1 MIERC
6 LCSLFDY
13 FRFPSD
19 KIPHIL
25 LFLQASRNA
34 LLEEVSYLSMRNSQ
48 LEEQCASVPKLQAE
62 NEAFTKRLELVL
74 VLLGEKD
81 EELEAMMSDMQEV
94 KHMYRAHL
102 EELIEGSVG
111 GAPAGGAGG
120 ALAGSAAGSRG
131 TGSGY
136 SGESG
141 EEELTSIDL
150 SDGATVQ

>member
-1 MIERC
+1 M
-6 LCSLFDY
+6 
-13 FRFPSD
+13 
-19 KIPHIL
+19 
-25 LFLQASRNA
+25 
-34 LLEEVSYLSMRNSQ
+34 
-48 LEEQCASVPKLQAE
+48 PKLQAE

-111 GAPAGGAGG
+111 DGAGG
-120 ALAGSAAGSRG
+120 ALVNSAGSGRGSS
-131 TGSGY
+131 TGAY
-136 SGESG
+136 SGENV
-141 EEELTSIDL
+141 EEEMTSIDL

>member
-1 MIERC
+1 VIERC

-19 KIPHIL
+19 KILHIL

-62 NEAFTKRLELVL
+62 NDAFTKRLELVL

-111 GAPAGGAGG
+111 GAPAGGA
-120 ALAGSAAGSRG
+120 LAGSAASGRG